1 MSNQDVLM
9 DYEAVAQVAIVFD
22 NAADAFRTLLGPLGT
37 IAQQLVGQAYVG
49 QTGNAAANGLARI
62 QERINLLVK
71 RCEEMNSDIR
81 TAMQNYQ
88 VGDADGAEQ
97 FDE

>member
-9 DYEAVAQVAIVFD
+9 DYEAVAQVAIVF
-22 NAADAFRTLLGPLGT
+22 NDASEAFQTLLPPLGSV
-37 IAQQLVGQAYVG
+37 AQQLAGQAYIG
-49 QTGNAAANGLARI
+49 QTGRAAADGLARI
-62 QERINLLVK
+62 QESVNRLVR
-71 RCEEMNSDIR
+71 RCEEMHGDIR

-88 VGDADGAEQ
+88 AGDQEGAES

>member
-9 DYEAVAQVAIVFD
+9 DYEAVAQVAIVFND
-22 NAADAFRTLLGPLGT
+22 AADAFRTLLGPLGS
-37 IAQQLVGQAYVG
+37 IAQQLTGQSYVG
-49 QTGNAAANGLARI
+49 QTGRAAADGMARI
-62 QERINLLVK
+62 QESISLLAR
-71 RCEEMNSDIR
+71 RCDEMNSDIR

-88 VGDADGAEQ
+88 TGDADGAEQ